1 MKKNSAMSTHGQ
13 TLSQIG
19 YFFQEKLIFG
29 WRNMEAA
36 KSNTLKNCSM
46 IATDTDSLV
55 KVNMKLMDNS
65 TSGIFKMF
73 LFEILMVFVFVEQR
87 TIIVNFFKH

>member
-1 MKKNSAMSTHGQ
+1 MTKNSAISTHGQ

-19 YFFQEKLIFG
+19 YSFQEKSIFG

-46 IATDTDSLV
+46 IATDIDSPI
-55 KVNMKLMDNS
+55 KVNMKLMDNA
-65 TSGIFKMF
+65 TPGIF
-73 LFEILMVFVFVEQR
+73 
-87 TIIVNFFKH
+87 